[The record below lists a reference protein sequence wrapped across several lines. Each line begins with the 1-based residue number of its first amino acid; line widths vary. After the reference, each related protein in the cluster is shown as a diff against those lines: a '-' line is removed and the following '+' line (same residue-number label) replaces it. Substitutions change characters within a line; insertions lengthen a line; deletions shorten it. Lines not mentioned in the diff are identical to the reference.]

1 MKSSSR
7 RLHHLSLLA
16 GLLLT
21 ALTLWPCQPVWA
33 AEPTASLSAR
43 LVPEHLGAGTTIEF
57 GLTINPPPGE
67 FPPALREID
76 LRYPANLGIETSG
89 LGTATCR
96 AATLETDGPPG
107 CPRNSI
113 VGYGSATVEVP
124 FGTETLYETARAALF
139 MAPLQHED
147 IGLLFY
153 VDGESPVSAQLVFP
167 GIVLPA
173 PAPFG
178 GDLATTVPLIASV
191 PEAPD
196 AAILALSMTLGPS
209 GITYYEY
216 AKHRKIAY
224 HPRGILLPQQCPPG
238 GFAFAA
244 DLDFNSGSQ
253 TSAEEH
259 IPCPRTARRHSPR
272 RSDQQPRHS
281 RQLSQNSPST
291 SVFREHLRASD
302 THENRL
308 ERLTE

>member
-1 MKSSSR
+1 LKSNSR
-7 RLHHLSLLA
+7 PLHHLSLLA

-21 ALTLWPCQPVWA
+21 ALTLGPCQPVWA

-107 CPRNSI
+107 CPKDSV

-124 FGTETLYETARAALF
+124 FGTEILHETARATLF

-153 VDGESPVSAQLVFP
+153 VNGESPVSAQLVFP
-167 GIVLPA
+167 GTVLPA

-216 AKHRKIAY
+216 AKHHKIAY
-224 HPRGILLPQQCPPG
+224 RPRGILLPQRCPQG

-244 DLDFNSGSQ
+244 NLTFADGALSQ
-253 TSAEEH
+253 ARTAV
-259 IPCPRTARRHSPR
+259 PCPRG
-272 RSDQQPRHS
+272 
-281 RQLSQNSPST
+281 
-291 SVFREHLRASD
+291 
-302 THENRL
+302 
-308 ERLTE
+308 